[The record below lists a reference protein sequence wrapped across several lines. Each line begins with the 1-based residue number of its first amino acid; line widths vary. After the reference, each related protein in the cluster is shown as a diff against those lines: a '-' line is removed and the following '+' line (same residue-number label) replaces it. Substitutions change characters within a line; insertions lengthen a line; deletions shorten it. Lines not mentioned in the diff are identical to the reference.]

1 MTDTQDLRPTQS
13 GERLPCRGCQL
24 TCPHYQACEGKPWRM
39 AAEVVAASLNASSA
53 VND

>member
-1 MTDTQDLRPTQS
+1 MTDIKDLRPVQS

-24 TCPHYQACEGKPWRM
+24 TCPHYQACDSKPWRM
-39 AAEVVAASLNASSA
+39 AAEVVAASLGMSST